1 MKLNR
6 LLKIILVIF
15 LFCIYSFTNAQTLT
29 VYKFE
34 EDKTDLEAY
43 YNEVKDINGE
53 KCALIKVLINNIDI
67 NKILF
72 ETKGIEVKKIEK
84 KPPTQIWVYVSP
96 QTQGLVISTA
106 GYGNINY
113 YEFITGP
120 LKSTKTYIMDLRTDI
135 KLKLVEEKIIPV
147 YEYVKLKISPE
158 DKGVEVWIDGI
169 KKGLTPLQSTPQLTP
184 GIHKI
189 KLIKNLYHDLETNIN
204 VVFNGDNSF
213 NFTLKP
219 KFGKLN
225 INSNGDFNEAI
236 VYLDEE
242 EKGKTPL
249 NSLLVISGNHRLVIK
264 KDLYADYNENFE
276 MTDGGIKEIELTALN
291 MKPIYATINL
301 RTNPTNADIYINK
314 EKLSSNGILT
324 NYKASSGSYFIEAK
338 LKKYKDFQKNIILK
352 EQENYT
358 ETIQLEPQVGEL
370 NIETTP
376 EDCDIYLNGVK
387 QNRLTPAVLRNIQV
401 GSYQLELKK
410 EGFTSIKKQIE
421 IKEGETTKIFE
432 KLIAGITIPIIT
444 EPSNATIEIDGIY
457 LGISPIS
464 YKFTIGKNYN
474 IKITKENYKP
484 INETIFITENVN
496 KLPIYNLEKL
506 EKILPIITEPSNTRI
521 YIDDNYIGIS
531 PISYKFTIGKNYN
544 IKITKE
550 NYKPINET
558 IFITENVNKL
568 PVYNLEKLEK
578 ILPIITEPTNATI
591 TIDGNYIGISPIS
604 YKFTIGKN
612 YNIKIT
618 KENYKP
624 INESVYI
631 SENIDKLPIYNLEK
645 LITEKTLPIITEP
658 NNARIE
664 IDDNYIGISPI
675 NYNFKIGINYNIKI
689 TKENYKPINESV
701 YISENINKLPIYNLE
716 KVITEKTLPIITE
729 PNNARIDIDDN
740 YIGISPINY
749 NFKIGKNYNIKITK
763 ENYKP
768 INESVYIS
776 ENIYK
781 LPIFNLEKDINLI
794 YSDLPKTEMV
804 FVQGGTFTMG
814 CTDEQ
819 GNDCAGD
826 EKPTHQV
833 TLSDYYIGK
842 YEVTQGLWKKV
853 MGSNPSYFKY
863 CGDDCPVESVSWD
876 DCQEF
881 ISKLNQLTGKR
892 FRLPTE
898 AEWEYAARGG
908 SKASNQTK
916 YAGSNYLDVVS
927 WNFENSDVNYI
938 GGYESNGRKF
948 GTHIVG
954 IKKSN
959 ALGIYDMNGNVWEWC
974 NDWYGVYRSI
984 DVTNP
989 HGPSSGLS
997 RVLRGGS
1004 LVYYGNAGRVSSR
1017 GYNNTNNSPYSFDY
1031 GLRLVS
1037 P

>member
-1 MKLNR
+1 MKFNPLI
-6 LLKIILVIF
+6 KVILVIF
-15 LFCIYSFTNAQTLT
+15 LFCIYSFTKAQTLT

-421 IKEGETTKIFE
+421 IKDGETTKIFE

-444 EPSNATIEIDGIY
+444 EPSNTSIEIDGIY
-457 LGISPIS
+457 LGISPIN

-506 EKILPIITEPSNTRI
+506 EKILPIITEPSNARI
-521 YIDDNYIGIS
+521 YIDDNYVGIS
-531 PISYKFTIGKNYN
+531 PISYKLTIGKNYN

-558 IFITENVNKL
+558 IFVPENINKL
-568 PVYNLEKLEK
+568 PIYNLEKLEK
-578 ILPIITEPTNATI
+578 ILPIITEPSNATI
-591 TIDGNYIGISPIS
+591 EIDGIYLGISPIS
-604 YKFTIGKN
+604 YNFTIGKN

-624 INESVYI
+624 INETVFV
-631 SENIDKLPIYNLEK
+631 P
-645 LITEKTLPIITEP
+645 
-658 NNARIE
+658 
-664 IDDNYIGISPI
+664 
-675 NYNFKIGINYNIKI
+675 
-689 TKENYKPINESV
+689 
-701 YISENINKLPIYNLE
+701 ENINKLP
-716 KVITEKTLPIITE
+716 
-729 PNNARIDIDDN
+729 
-740 YIGISPINY
+740 
-749 NFKIGKNYNIKITK
+749 
-763 ENYKP
+763 
-768 INESVYIS
+768 VY
-776 ENIYK
+776 
-781 LPIFNLEKDINLI
+781 NLEKDISLI
-794 YSDLPKTEMV
+794 FPDFPKTEMV

-819 GNDCAGD
+819 GSDCYD
-826 EKPTHQV
+826 NEKPAHQV

-853 MGSNPSYFKY
+853 MGNNPSYFKK
-863 CGDDCPVESVSWD
+863 CGDDCPVENVSWN

-881 ISKLNQLTGKR
+881 INKLNQLTGKR

-908 SKASNQTK
+908 SKASYQTK
-916 YAGSNYLDVVS
+916 YAGSYALDDVA
-927 WNFENSDVNYI
+927 WNLNNSNKKTHTV
-938 GGYESNGRKF
+938 
-948 GTHIVG
+948 GT
-954 IKKSN
+954 KKPN
-959 ALGIYDMNGNVWEWC
+959 ALGIYDMSGNVEEWC
-974 NDWYGVYRSI
+974 NDWYGDYRSGG
-984 DVTNP
+984 VMNP
-989 HGPSSGLS
+989 KGASTGSL
-997 RVLRGGS
+997 RVIRGGGWN
-1004 LVYYGNAGRVSSR
+1004 VYDSNNGVSHRDYFNPSRSFIYGI
-1017 GYNNTNNSPYSFDY
+1017 
-1031 GLRLVS
+1031 RLVFS
-1037 P
+1037 SY